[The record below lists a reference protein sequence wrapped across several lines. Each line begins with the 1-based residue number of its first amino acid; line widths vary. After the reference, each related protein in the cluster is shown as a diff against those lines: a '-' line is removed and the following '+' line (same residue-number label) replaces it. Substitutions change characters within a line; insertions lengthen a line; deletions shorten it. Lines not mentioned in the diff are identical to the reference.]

1 MDANTLKSKGLWR
14 SLAGVWVRAKQ
25 SQFRGRCV
33 PQAAVPVAA
42 PMCTNKANLQRAGLR
57 RALSGWACAQFAKQ
71 SQFAPDGQAGLLLR
85 SSVQNKANFLGAWG
99 EARVLWKRSYDELDT
114 QKALAKQTQSA
125 APRAGRAIAGTCCT
139 NEANFPAQA
148 EMGAGSKAV
157 ELPLGSSVPNKAN
170 SPTGRAVTGSGCT
183 NKPNFHPAKGRG
195 GKQGLF
201 LAAIPQTPYSFRSGT
216 GYGGT
221 L

>member
-1 MDANTLKSKGLWR
+1 
-14 SLAGVWVRAKQ
+14 
-25 SQFRGRCV
+25 V
-33 PQAAVPVAA
+33 PS
-42 PMCTNKANLQRAGLR
+42 C
-57 RALSGWACAQFAKQ
+57 AKQ
-71 SQFAPDGQAGLLLR
+71 SQFAPDGQAGLLLG
-85 SSVQNKANFLGAWG
+85 SSVRNKANFLGAWG

-216 GYGGT
+216 GYGRT